1 MNIVEFFREAPELTV
16 IIALVYLVLL
26 GVFLYMLIRMYR
38 TKR

>member
-1 MNIVEFFREAPELTV
+1 MSIVEFFREAPELAA

-26 GVFLYMLIRMYR
+26 GVFFYMLVRMYR